1 MTTIGTAVRN
11 DLDVASY
18 LKDILDR
25 LLAGDT
31 DFHSM
36 RPDVWKQSHP
46 EAVRVYRQEERRDR
60 ADAKRDRRARRR
72 QQINSSHSG

>member
-1 MTTIGTAVRN
+1 MTLVSSAVRN
-11 DLDVASY
+11 DLDVVVY

-25 LLAGDT
+25 LLAGNT
-31 DFHSM
+31 DFHAM
-36 RPDVWKQSHP
+36 RPDVWKQAHP

-72 QQINSSHSG
+72 QAAKA